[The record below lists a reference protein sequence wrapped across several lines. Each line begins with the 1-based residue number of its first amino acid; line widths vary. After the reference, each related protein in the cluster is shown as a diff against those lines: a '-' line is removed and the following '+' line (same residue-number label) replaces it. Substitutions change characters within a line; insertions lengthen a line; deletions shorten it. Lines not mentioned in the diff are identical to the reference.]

1 MVTQKVRVVNPGL
14 SDEQARTVLGTLGL
28 TGAKA
33 VRKVGLLSGSQ
44 FPYPIRNYFEITVR
58 NFQGAKKL
66 ELRWQ
71 VSC

>member
-33 VRKVGLLSGSQ
+33 VRKVGLLSGTTTTTTFITCYQ
-44 FPYPIRNYFEITVR
+44 YRNVCMYV
-58 NFQGAKKL
+58 L
-66 ELRWQ
+66 
-71 VSC
+71 